1 MQQSIDQLKE
11 LLADISRRS
20 FQRPLIG
27 GTGGN
32 ISARIPGTARV
43 MVTPSGIS
51 LADVT
56 RDVIIECEL
65 DGTIVKAPLG
75 LKPSKETSF
84 HLGVYELRSD
94 INAIVHVHP
103 PYSTAFANQGKPL
116 PMSTVS
122 AQVRLKLV
130 PCIDTALPGSVEL
143 REYVLTAVKNNP
155 DKNAFLMKEHGILAL
170 GPDLTVAYYT
180 ADLIEDT
187 AFIAFLDLGIKKFQ
201 GI

>member
-1 MQQSIDQLKE
+1 MNQSIKQLKE

-20 FQRPLIG
+20 FHRHLIG

-32 ISARIPGTARV
+32 ISARIPGTDRV
-43 MVTPSGIS
+43 LVTPSGIS
-51 LADVT
+51 LADVLP
-56 RDVIIECEL
+56 DALIECEL
-65 DGTIVKAPLG
+65 DGTIVKAPEG
-75 LKPSKETSF
+75 LKPSKEMFF
-84 HLGVYELRSD
+84 HLGVYELRPD
-94 INAIVHVHP
+94 IHAVVHVHP

-130 PCIDTALPGSVEL
+130 PCIDTALPGSAEL
-143 REYVLTAVKNNP
+143 KGYVLTAVKNNP
-155 DKNAFLMKEHGILAL
+155 DTNAFLMKEHGILAL
-170 GPDLTVAYYT
+170 GPDLTNAYYT

-187 AFIAFLDLGIKKFQ
+187 AFIAFLDQGIKNFQ

>member
-1 MQQSIDQLKE
+1 MKQSIDQLKE

-20 FQRPLIG
+20 FHRHLIG

-32 ISARIPGTARV
+32 ISARIPGTRRAL
-43 MVTPSGIS
+43 VTPSGIS
-51 LADVT
+51 LSDVT
-56 RDVIIECEL
+56 RDVIIECKL
-65 DGTIVKAPLG
+65 DGTVVQAPEG

-84 HLGVYELRSD
+84 HLGVYGLRTD

-103 PYSTAFANQGKPL
+103 PYSTAFANQGTPL

-122 AQVRLKLV
+122 AQVRLKMV
-130 PCIDTALPGSVEL
+130 PCIETALPGSPEL
-143 REYVLTAVKNNP
+143 KEFVLTAVKTNR

-170 GPDLTVAYYT
+170 GPDLTAAYYT

-187 AFIAFLDLGIKKFQ
+187 AFIAFLDFTIRNF
-201 GI
+201 